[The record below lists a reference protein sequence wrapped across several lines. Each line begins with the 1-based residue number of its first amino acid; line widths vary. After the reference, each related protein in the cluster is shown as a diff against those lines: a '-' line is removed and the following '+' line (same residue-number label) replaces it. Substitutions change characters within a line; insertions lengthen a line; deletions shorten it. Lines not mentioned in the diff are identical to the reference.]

1 MVALVFVVLLVFLV
15 LIEFY
20 SIRRMPRNIRFF
32 YDTDMNLAE
41 PGEVITVTFRLGNSS
56 SLPMLLTGLSIQF
69 DDVVKIEEDE
79 TWQEKHLEKSFSGC
93 SVRYNLTLS
102 PHGMYKGRFRISL
115 KRRGYYELGR
125 VYIETG
131 DFLGLKSEVIS
142 RDPALKLTC
151 TARYR
156 EDDSAF
162 RDFGGIMGDV
172 SVRRFIH
179 DDPTLTV
186 GYREYTGREPM
197 KMISWNQ
204 TAKTGRLMVR
214 VNDHT
219 ADSDIAVLVNMEDA
233 KPKHRER
240 GLELARVVCEQ
251 LEDRRIPYAFYS
263 NGDLFDVRKGLGK
276 AHLMKVLKAIGVA
289 RPACYYGFSDL
300 VDRCV
305 ARGNSKR
312 SYVLVTPQLD
322 ERGHAALEKLRMHSD
337 LAICVIYEDN
347 DDMDDTKEEVAA
359 Q

>member
-1 MVALVFVVLLVFLV
+1 MGALIFIVLLVFIV

-20 SIRRMPRNIRFF
+20 SLRRMPRNIRFF

-41 PGEVITVTFRLGNSS
+41 PGEVITVNFRIGNSS
-56 SLPMLLTGLSIQF
+56 ALPMFLAGLSIQF
-69 DDVVKIEEDE
+69 DDVVKIEEDRP
-79 TWQEKHLEKSFSGC
+79 WQDKHLEKGFSGF
-93 SVRYNLTLS
+93 SVRYNLTLP
-102 PHGMYKGRFRISL
+102 PHGMYKGKIRISL
-115 KRRGYYELGR
+115 KKRGYYELGR

-142 RDPALKLTC
+142 RNPALKLTC

-156 EDDSAF
+156 EDDSVF

-214 VNDHT
+214 VNDYT

-233 KPKHRER
+233 KPRHRER

-251 LEDRRIPYAFYS
+251 LEDRRIPYAFFS

-276 AHLMKVLKAIGVA
+276 AHLMRVLKSIGVA
-289 RPACYYGFSDL
+289 RPACYYGFPAL

-305 ARGNSKR
+305 GRGNTKR

-322 ERGHAALEKLRMHSD
+322 DSGLAALEKLRMHSD

-347 DDMDDTKEEVAA
+347 DDMDDTEEEGCAE
-359 Q
+359 